1 MNLPTRPSIGPKAG
15 VVIELW
21 SQVFPAGRTR
31 LRNTRSCQSPEPGS
45 PISAVPRSASADP
58 VTIKPMLQE
67 LKPLFRYMARYRW
80 GYLWGTLALV
90 ATNAI
95 WVLFP
100 KVIEAAINELNHPG
114 LLTNPVST
122 AERNRILFYAGLLV
136 GIALLKGVFLYA
148 SRWILIGISRE
159 IEFDLR
165 NDLFRQLEKQDSG
178 YYQRYRTGDIMA
190 RLTNDLSAVRQL
202 LGPAIMYSANTVL
215 FSAFALYFLLRISPW
230 LTLVALAPMPI
241 ASILVQYF
249 GARIHERFER
259 IQASFSEITAH
270 AQENFSG
277 ARLIRAFAR
286 EESQIRSFE
295 KANLEYIGRAL
306 RLVQLMGMLWP
317 TLEFVLGVALVITLF
332 AGGRLVLEHK
342 IDVGS
347 FIAFNTYMILLTFP
361 IIAVGWVVN
370 LFQRGTA
377 SVKRID
383 EILKSEPAIDDSRA
397 DLSVPED
404 WRFRGEIVFRNL
416 SFSYGDKPVLRDVTL
431 NVPAGSTLAIVGPTG
446 SGKSTLVGLIPRLL
460 EIQDHE
466 LFHSLLID
474 GRPIREYP
482 LKVLRSN
489 IGVVPQETF
498 LFSETIRENLC
509 FGAPDASEEQI
520 MEAAEAAWIRREFE
534 EFPQGF
540 ETMVGER
547 GVTLSGGQKQR
558 SSIARALLRRPRILI
573 LDDALASVDTYTE
586 ERILQGLRQHTR
598 QGDTEPCTTILI
610 SHRIST
616 VREADQIVVLADGRV
631 LELGTHEEL
640 LAKGGYYAGLH
651 EKQLLEEELAV
662 AS

>member
-1 MNLPTRPSIGPKAG
+1 M
-15 VVIELW
+15 
-21 SQVFPAGRTR
+21 
-31 LRNTRSCQSPEPGS
+31 LR
-45 PISAVPRSASADP
+45 D
-58 VTIKPMLQE
+58 

-80 GYLWGTLALV
+80 GYLRGTLALT

-95 WVLFP
+95 WVIFP
-100 KVIEAAINELNHPG
+100 IVLKQAVNALNHQN
-114 LLTNPVST
+114 LDAAAT
-122 AERNRILFYAGLLV
+122 RRIILIYAGLLI
-136 GIALLKGVFLYA
+136 GIAILKGVFLYA

-165 NDLFRQLEKQDSG
+165 NDLFRQLEKQDYA

-190 RLTNDLSAVRQL
+190 RLTNDLNAVRQL

-230 LTLVALAPMPI
+230 LTLVALAPMPV

-286 EESQIRSFE
+286 EESQIKSFE
-295 KANLEYIGRAL
+295 KANRDYISRAL

-317 TLEFVLGVALVITLF
+317 TLEFVLGVAMVITLF
-332 AGGRLVLEHK
+332 AGGRLVLQHR

-347 FIAFNTYMILLTFP
+347 FVEFNTYMILLTFP
-361 IIAVGWVVN
+361 IIAVGWVIN

-377 SVKRID
+377 SIKRID
-383 EILKSEPAIDDSRA
+383 EILRSEPAIDDSRA
-397 DLSVPED
+397 DKSIPED
-404 WRFRGEIVFRNL
+404 LALRGEIEFRGL
-416 SFSYGDKPVLRDVTL
+416 SFGYGDREVLHDISL
-431 NVPAGSTLAIVGPTG
+431 HVPAGSTLAIVGPTG
-446 SGKSTLVGLIPRLL
+446 SGKSTLIGLIPRLL
-460 EIQDHE
+460 DVDEE
-466 LFHSLLID
+466 SLWID

-482 LKVLRSN
+482 LKVLRKN

-498 LFSETIRENLC
+498 LFSETIRENLR
-509 FGAPDASEEQI
+509 FGAPDATDEAT
-520 MEAAEAAWIRREFE
+520 MEAAEAAYIRREFE
-534 EFPQGF
+534 EFQLGF
-540 ETMVGER
+540 DTVVGER

-558 SSIARALLRRPRILI
+558 TSIARALLRHPRILI

-586 ERILQGLRQHTR
+586 ERILQGLRKYSQ
-598 QGDTEPCTTILI
+598 ECTTILI

-616 VREADQIVVLADGRV
+616 VRDADQIAVLAHGRII
-631 LELGTHEEL
+631 ELGAHDEL
-640 LAKGGYYAGLH
+640 LARGGYYAGLY
-651 EKQLLEEELAV
+651 EKQLLEEELSV
-662 AS
+662 TG